1 MPRPIGTRAARSLA
15 AAIFAAVCIDAAP
28 QVRMPHPREPASG
41 QLPFG
46 GGIRPDP
53 SRRLAAGR
61 LLVADRGVADP
72 SFVETVVLLID
83 HGTDGAA
90 GLVINRPSGVPVA
103 RLFEHLGLVPD
114 ARVPAYVGGPVE
126 MASALALIRSADN
139 VEGARRVVGDIHLV
153 SSRPVMERWLT
164 AGGGSDRVRVYL
176 GYAGWVAGQLER
188 EAAMGVW
195 HVLDAEAE
203 TVFDNDAGSL
213 WQRQISRTTLRQ
225 AMDSHSIFN
234 RRLST
239 SDAGLSYR
247 LRLIATAPM

>member
-1 MPRPIGTRAARSLA
+1 MPRPILGRTAWLLA
-15 AAIFAAVCIDAAP
+15 AAAFTVVCLDAAP
-28 QVRMPHPREPASG
+28 PVRTTPSRESASG

-46 GGIRPDP
+46 GGFRPDP

-72 SFVETVVLLID
+72 SFVETVVFLID
-83 HGTDGAA
+83 HGAEGAA
-90 GLVINRPSGVPVA
+90 GLVINRPSAVPVA

-126 MASALALIRSADN
+126 TASALALVRSADH
-139 VEGARRVVGDIHLV
+139 VDDARRIAGDVHLV

-164 AGGGSDRVRVYL
+164 AGGGDDRVRVYL

-195 HVLDAEAE
+195 HVLDGDAR
-203 TVFDNDAGSL
+203 TVFDDDTGSL
-213 WQRQISRTTLRQ
+213 WQRQISRTALRQ
-225 AMDSHSIFN
+225 AMGLQSICDRIPSSPDDSLGHC
-234 RRLST
+234 R
-239 SDAGLSYR
+239 
-247 LRLIATAPM
+247 RLIATAPR